1 MGIGGGIF
9 LIVVG
14 AILAFAVSDII
25 SGVDLTMVGY
35 ICMAAGVIALVLA
48 LVMNRQ
54 RTNTRHTE
62 YVERRDDRHV
72 HGPGDTV

>member
-14 AILAFAVSDII
+14 AILAFAVSDGIA
-25 SGVDLTMVGY
+25 GVDLTMVGY
-35 ICMAAGVIALVLA
+35 ICMAAGVIALLVA

-54 RTNTRHTE
+54 RTNTTHTE
-62 YVERRDDRHV
+62 YVERRDDHHL
-72 HGPGDTV
+72 HGEGRL